1 MIQVNKR
8 IDRYECVDVLF
19 FILRRTLRSGGG
31 REKLGKVLFHYP
43 PESSASDR
51 VGINSL
57 DEARTQEGEFLN
69 DSLVDLY
76 LK

>member
-1 MIQVNKR
+1 MI
-8 IDRYECVDVLF
+8 LF
-19 FILRRTLRSGGG
+19 VWIIRRTLRSGALK
-31 REKLGKVLFHYP
+31 EEASQVLFHYP
-43 PESSASDR
+43 PEPSSTDR
-51 VGINSL
+51 VAIHSL

>member
-1 MIQVNKR
+1 MDIMSG
-8 IDRYECVDVLF
+8 
-19 FILRRTLRSGGG
+19 RRTLRSGAAN
-31 REKLGKVLFHYP
+31 ETSGKVVFHYP
-43 PESSASDR
+43 PETAASDR
-51 VGINSL
+51 VAINSL

>member
-1 MIQVNKR
+1 ML
-8 IDRYECVDVLF
+8 VLP
-19 FILRRTLRSGGG
+19 RRTLRSGVAKGAF
-31 REKLGKVLFHYP
+31 GKVLFHYP
-43 PESSASDR
+43 PEASASDR
-51 VGINSL
+51 IAINTL

>member
-1 MIQVNKR
+1 M
-8 IDRYECVDVLF
+8 
-19 FILRRTLRSGGG
+19 
-31 REKLGKVLFHYP
+31 FHYP
-43 PESSASDR
+43 PETSASDR
-51 VGINSL
+51 VAINSL